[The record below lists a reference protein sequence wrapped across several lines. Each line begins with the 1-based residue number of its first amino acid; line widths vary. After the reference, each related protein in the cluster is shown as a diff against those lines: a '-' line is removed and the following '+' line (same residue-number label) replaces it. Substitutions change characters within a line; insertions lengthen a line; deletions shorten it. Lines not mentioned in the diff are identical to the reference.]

1 MRPSGRARSPCAAT
15 SMGSATTASCRAS
28 TAPRSRRCGAGSRSS
43 SWSHRGSRS
52 RTSSRTSRDR
62 DLARAGRLQ
71 GRAGAV
77 RTDLRAHRA
86 DLASLRAPP
95 GPPAGGATGGRLG
108 ARRVDEDGGRR
119 GVALQRHRGSRS
131 WRISRRAGA
140 SGREPRQLDRPP
152 RPARDGPL
160 PAGAGALFLT
170 RGDVASG
177 ARVLRAMLRAFERG
191 VSVLNFPEGT
201 TTPGAEVLPFHVG
214 SFGAARIA
222 RVPVVPVA
230 LRYEPADLA
239 WTGDAAFLPHYLKV
253 ASREASVL
261 SLRICE
267 PLHPIGS
274 ASDLELSR
282 RARAAIQFALREL

>member
-1 MRPSGRARSPCAAT
+1 VIETLPAPAASRAGPGRFARTFARIAQTSLLSAHLLARLREARPEDA
-15 SMGSATTASCRAS
+15 
-28 TAPRSRRCGAGSRSS
+28 
-43 SWSHRGSRS
+43 
-52 RTSSRTSRDR
+52 
-62 DLARAGRLQ
+62 LARAELMKTVAAEALRCNGIEV
-71 GRAGAV
+71 RARGEF
-77 RTDLRAHRA
+77 
-86 DLASLRAPP
+86 
-95 GPPAGGATGGRLG
+95 PAGPALL
-108 ARRVDEDGGRR
+108 
-119 GVALQRHRGSRS
+119 VANHVS
-131 WRISRRAGA
+131 WIDPLALLAKVPCVAVTKAAIERW
-140 SGREPRQLDRPP
+140 PVF
-152 RPARDGPL
+152 GPL
-160 PAGAGALFLT
+160 AAGAGALFLT